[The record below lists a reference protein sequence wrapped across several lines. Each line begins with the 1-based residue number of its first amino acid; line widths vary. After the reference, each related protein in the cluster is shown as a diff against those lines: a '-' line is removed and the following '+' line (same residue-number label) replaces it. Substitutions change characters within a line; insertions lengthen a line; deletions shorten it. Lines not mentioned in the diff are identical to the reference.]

1 MTNALLPQ
9 NLKLK
14 IIKNTLSLSLLSYA
28 LKEIKIMRILM
39 ATLIT
44 LPSLLLMFFPQASM
58 TMLLF

>member
-58 TMLLF
+58 TML